1 MRRFVIQ
8 LTCLVN
14 VVVVKRQ
21 TLFSFNGAC
30 TQLHTLQGAFN
41 GVLCCNHVRVNS
53 SADNLFRNVRDVTQ
67 GVDKIC

>member
-14 VVVVKRQ
+14 VAVVKRQ
-21 TLFSFNGAC
+21 TLFFFNGAC

>member
-21 TLFSFNGAC
+21 TLLSFNGAC
-30 TQLHTLQGAFN
+30 TQLHTLQGTFN
-41 GVLCCNHVRVNS
+41 GVLCCNHVGVNS
-53 SADNLFRNVRDVTQ
+53 SADNLFRNVRDATQ

>member
-1 MRRFVIQ
+1 MRRFVVQ

-21 TLFSFNGAC
+21 TLSSFNGTC
-30 TQLHTLQGAFN
+30 TQLHTLQGTFN
-41 GVLCCNHVRVNS
+41 GVLCCNHVRGNS
-53 SADNLFRNVRDVTQ
+53 SAANLFRNVRDVTQ